1 MAIHARMAKEPVWA
15 EPIKALRKKL
25 NLTQADLA
33 AELGVS
39 GMAVSRWERGVQ
51 EPPAQ
56 YYISMGNMVGTP
68 ECWVFWRFAGLR
80 REDVQR
86 VANDAPKPEDILKA
100 PPQET
105 VSIPVLKIAA
115 TDGPG
120 PGPSAPM
127 SLADA
132 DIEFHVGVPRWW
144 CTETCQ
150 VVGIRV
156 MGRSMSPLIPNGSVV
171 AVDTTEQTKA
181 KLNDK
186 IVVATRDE
194 QSFRIAWLRESRG
207 EYFLSPENREFPPV
221 SVISDPRLRIIGRVL
236 WWITSAP
243 DGSEATLTGG
253 D

>member
-1 MAIHARMAKEPVWA
+1 MAKDPVWA

-39 GMAVSRWERGVQ
+39 GMAISRWERGVQ

-56 YYISMGNMVGTP
+56 YYISLGNLVGWP
-68 ECWVFWRFAGLR
+68 ECWIFWRFAGLR

-86 VANDAPKPEDILKA
+86 VAGEAPRADEIQTHPKQD
-100 PPQET
+100 T
-105 VSIPVLKIAA
+105 VSIPVLKVAA
-115 TDGPG
+115 SDGDRAASPV
-120 PGPSAPM
+120 PM
-127 SLADA
+127 SLSDA
-132 DIEFHVGVPRWW
+132 DIEFHLGVPRWW

-150 VVGIRV
+150 VVAIRV
-156 MGRSMSPLIPNGSVV
+156 VGRSMSPLIDNGSVV
-171 AVDTTEQTKA
+171 AVDSTEQTKS
-181 KLNDK
+181 KLRDK

-194 QSFRIAWLRESRG
+194 LQFKIAWLRESRG
-207 EYFLSPENREFPPV
+207 EYFLTPENREFPPLL
-221 SVISDPRLRIIGRVL
+221 ISGDSRWRIIGRVL

-243 DGSEATLTGG
+243 DDNEVSLAGSGKTSA